1 MGTAPH
7 IALDIVAFNN
17 KEVPAYNYAFKFFY
31 PALCDFAARM
41 VGRDTAKDIVE
52 DLFLKIWASPQQFRE
67 ADHLKAFFYRAIK
80 NACLDFIKVNKRA
93 SDRNSLFTNENA
105 VNDTDYL
112 AGIIRA
118 EVLMELYAAIAEL
131 PTEKGRIIKMTYLE
145 GKSNQETADE
155 LGISV
160 QTVKNQKSRGL
171 AILKDKLPEG
181 MYLLLVLH
189 SIMK

>member
-7 IALDIVAFNN
+7 ITLDIVAFNN

-52 DLFLKIWASPQQFRE
+52 DLFVKIWTSPQQFRE

-93 SDRNSLFTNENA
+93 NDRNALFTNEHA

-118 EVLMELYAAIAEL
+118 EVILELYAAIAEL
-131 PTEKGRIIKMTYLE
+131 PTEKGRIIKMTYLD
-145 GKSNQETADE
+145 GKTNQETADE

-160 QTVKNQKSRGL
+160 QTVKNQKLRGL
-171 AILKDKLPEG
+171 VLLRDKLPRE
-181 MYLLLVLH
+181 MYSILFLLPL
-189 SIMK
+189 IR